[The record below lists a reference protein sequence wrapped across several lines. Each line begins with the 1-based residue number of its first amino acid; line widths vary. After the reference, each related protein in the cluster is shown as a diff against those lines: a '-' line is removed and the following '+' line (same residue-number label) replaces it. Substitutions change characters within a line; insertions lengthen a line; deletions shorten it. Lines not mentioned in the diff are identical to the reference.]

1 MQILIMT
8 GPHSRVR
15 EINLTARHL
24 VFGSATVLALLF
36 GANLMVSSVTSETKD
51 LLHAMEKKELLEK
64 RFIANS
70 EDDYETKLMEL
81 QARLED
87 TQRTLDQLDA
97 LRTQLLR
104 TNGQGN
110 INNVANVTNLSNADF
125 NNQAVGAVNLGGGF
139 GAAQGGPL
147 RPSTATINL
156 GNQGEQ
162 YGARLDRTVQDSI
175 ALNSRA
181 QQMQSSLTHTWD
193 VANSIPTASP
203 LELMPQA
210 SSGLGYRPDP
220 FTGKVA
226 WHEGTDFP
234 AAYGTPILA
243 TADGMVIRA
252 AWDEEYGYVTDV
264 QHKNGVV
271 TRYAH
276 AQEILVKPGDFVKQ
290 AQAIAKVGSTGR
302 STGPHLHYEVL
313 RDGQSLARN

>member
-15 EINLTARHL
+15 EITLTARHL
-24 VFGSATVLALLF
+24 VFGGATVLALLC
-36 GANLMVSSVTSETKD
+36 GANWMVSSVNNETKD

-87 TQRTLDQLDA
+87 AQRNLDQLDA
-97 LRTQLLR
+97 LRTQLMR
-104 TNGQGN
+104 SNGQ
-110 INNVANVTNLSNADF
+110 VSAVNLSNADF
-125 NNQAVGAVNLGGGF
+125 GN
-139 GAAQGGPL
+139 AQGGPL
-147 RPSTATINL
+147 KPSNVTINL
-156 GNQGEQ
+156 GNQDEQ

-175 ALNSRA
+175 ALNARVKD
-181 QQMQSSLTHTWD
+181 MQKSLTHTWD
-193 VANSIPTASP
+193 VANSIPTAAP
-203 LELMPQA
+203 LPLMPQA
-210 SSGLGYRPDP
+210 SSGLGYRVDP

-243 TADGMVIRA
+243 TADGTVIRA
-252 AWDEEYGYVTDV
+252 AWDEEYGYVVDV
-264 QHKNGVV
+264 QHKNAVM

-276 AQEILVKPGDFVKQ
+276 AQELLVKPGDFVRQ

-313 RDGQSLARN
+313 RDGQSLAKN

>member
-15 EINLTARHL
+15 EITLTARHL
-24 VFGSATVLALLF
+24 VFGGATVLALLC
-36 GANLMVSSVTSETKD
+36 GANWMVSSVNNETKD

-87 TQRTLDQLDA
+87 AQRNLDQLDA
-97 LRTQLLR
+97 LRTQLMR
-104 TNGQGN
+104 SNGQ
-110 INNVANVTNLSNADF
+110 ISAVNLSNADF
-125 NNQAVGAVNLGGGF
+125 GN
-139 GAAQGGPL
+139 AQGGPL
-147 RPSTATINL
+147 KPSNVTINL
-156 GNQGEQ
+156 GNQDEQ

-175 ALNSRA
+175 ALNARVKD
-181 QQMQSSLTHTWD
+181 MQKSLTHTWD
-193 VANSIPTASP
+193 VANSIPTAAP
-203 LELMPQA
+203 LPLMPQA
-210 SSGLGYRPDP
+210 SSGLGYRADP

-243 TADGMVIRA
+243 TADGTVIRA
-252 AWDEEYGYVTDV
+252 AWDEEYGYVVDV
-264 QHKNGVV
+264 QHKNAVM

-276 AQEILVKPGDFVKQ
+276 AQELLVKPGDFVRQ

-313 RDGQSLARN
+313 RDGQSLAKN

>member
-15 EINLTARHL
+15 EITLTARHL
-24 VFGSATVLALLF
+24 VFGGATVLALLC
-36 GANLMVSSVTSETKD
+36 GANWMVSSVNNETKD
-51 LLHAMEKKELLEK
+51 LLLAMEKKELLEK
-64 RFIANS
+64 RFIASS

-87 TQRTLDQLDA
+87 AQRNLDQLDA
-97 LRTQLLR
+97 LRTQLMR
-104 TNGQGN
+104 SNGQ
-110 INNVANVTNLSNADF
+110 VSAVNLSNADF
-125 NNQAVGAVNLGGGF
+125 GN
-139 GAAQGGPL
+139 AQGGPL
-147 RPSTATINL
+147 KPSNVTINL
-156 GNQGEQ
+156 GNQDEQ

-175 ALNSRA
+175 ALNVRVKDL
-181 QQMQSSLTHTWD
+181 QKSLTHTWD
-193 VANSIPTASP
+193 VANSIPTAAP
-203 LELMPQA
+203 LPLMPQA
-210 SSGLGYRPDP
+210 SSGLGYRADP

-243 TADGMVIRA
+243 TADGTVIRA
-252 AWDEEYGYVTDV
+252 AWDEEYGYVVDV
-264 QHKNGVV
+264 QHKNAVM

-276 AQEILVKPGDFVKQ
+276 AQELLVKPGDFVRQ

-313 RDGQSLARN
+313 RDGQSLAKN

>member
-15 EINLTARHL
+15 EITLTARHL
-24 VFGSATVLALLF
+24 VFGGATVLALLC
-36 GANLMVSSVTSETKD
+36 GANWMVSSVNNETKD

-64 RFIANS
+64 RFSANS

-87 TQRTLDQLDA
+87 AQRNLDQLDA
-97 LRTQLLR
+97 LRTQLMR
-104 TNGQGN
+104 SNGQ
-110 INNVANVTNLSNADF
+110 VSAVNLSNADF
-125 NNQAVGAVNLGGGF
+125 GN
-139 GAAQGGPL
+139 AQGGPL
-147 RPSTATINL
+147 KPSNVTINL
-156 GNQGEQ
+156 GNQDEQ

-175 ALNSRA
+175 AFSTRV
-181 QQMQSSLTHTWD
+181 QEMQKSLTHTWD

-203 LELMPQA
+203 LSLMPQA
-210 SSGLGYRPDP
+210 SSGLGYRADP

-243 TADGMVIRA
+243 TADGTVIRA
-252 AWDEEYGYVTDV
+252 AWDEEYGYVVDV
-264 QHKNGVV
+264 QHKNAVV

-276 AQEILVKPGDFVKQ
+276 AQELLVKPGDFVKQ

-313 RDGQSLARN
+313 RNDQSIARN

>member
-1 MQILIMT
+1 M
-8 GPHSRVR
+8 
-15 EINLTARHL
+15 TARHL
-24 VFGSATVLALLF
+24 VFGGATVLALLC
-36 GANLMVSSVTSETKD
+36 GANWMVSSVNNETKD

-64 RFIANS
+64 RFSANS

-87 TQRTLDQLDA
+87 AQRNLDQLDA
-97 LRTQLLR
+97 LRTQLMR
-104 TNGQGN
+104 SNGQ
-110 INNVANVTNLSNADF
+110 VSAVNLSNADF
-125 NNQAVGAVNLGGGF
+125 GN
-139 GAAQGGPL
+139 AQGGPL
-147 RPSTATINL
+147 KPSNVTINL
-156 GNQGEQ
+156 GNQDEQ

-175 ALNSRA
+175 AFSTRV
-181 QQMQSSLTHTWD
+181 QEMQKSLTHTWD

-203 LELMPQA
+203 LSLMPQA
-210 SSGLGYRPDP
+210 SSGLGYRADP

-243 TADGMVIRA
+243 TADGTVIRA
-252 AWDEEYGYVTDV
+252 AWDEEYGYVVDV
-264 QHKNGVV
+264 QHKNAVV

-276 AQEILVKPGDFVKQ
+276 AQELLVKPGDFVKQ

-313 RDGQSLARN
+313 RNDQSIARN